1 MTTAAA
7 PTLVPT
13 ADHFL
18 IVCAWC
24 VPPPI
29 LRDLHRLYCVSD
41 GICEACL
48 ATLEREAA

>member
-13 ADHFL
+13 ADGL
-18 IVCAWC
+18 LVVCSWC
-24 VPPPI
+24 IPPPI
-29 LRDLHRLYCVSD
+29 LRDLHRLYKCSD
-41 GICEACL
+41 GICESCI